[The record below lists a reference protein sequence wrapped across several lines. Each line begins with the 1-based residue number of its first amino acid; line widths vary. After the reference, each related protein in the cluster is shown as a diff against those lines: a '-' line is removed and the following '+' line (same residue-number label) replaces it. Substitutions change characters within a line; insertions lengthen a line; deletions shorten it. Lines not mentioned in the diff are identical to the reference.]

1 MNGQREAWIY
11 RNGEVLWNNEYRYES
26 EVDGSVYEPKQVT
39 PVALLVSPG
48 TQAAAELMLVA
59 FQGRSDIRSFGEPTR
74 GLPTLVTHT
83 TLSDSSVLFVSGAN
97 SFDRNGTIYNGPI
110 TPDTIVETDWSKFG
124 TEQDPVIQSALDW
137 LQSQSTCLQ

>member
-1 MNGQREAWIY
+1 MWTY

-26 EVDGSVYEPKQVT
+26 AVDGSIYKPKHVT

-59 FQGRSDIRSFGEPTR
+59 FQGRPDIRSFGEPTR

-83 TLSDSSVLFVSGAN
+83 VLSDGSVLFVSGAN
-97 SFDRNGTIYNGPI
+97 SFDRNGTVYSGPI
-110 TPDTIVETDWSKFG
+110 APDVFVEMDWSKYG
-124 TEQDPVIQSALDW
+124 TEQDSVILAAMDW
-137 LQSQSTCLQ
+137 IQSQSACNP